1 MANIF
6 QKVRVR
12 KPKSN
17 VFNLS
22 HNLKLSTNM
31 GVMTP
36 ILCVPVVP
44 RDRFKDTTEIFVRF
58 APMLAPLMHSVKVY
72 THFFFVPN
80 RIAMKQDQWE
90 EFITKG
96 EDGTST
102 QEIPYTTVAA
112 LNSAGLWT
120 VGGLADYFGLP
131 VQQPVVGNDTTPIS
145 LLPFLAYQKIWN
157 DYYRDQ
163 NLQGEVVI
171 DDVDGGLVTESSVL
185 RNIFAMHN
193 RAWEKDYFTS
203 ALPFVQRGD
212 PTVIGLG
219 DRAEVFLENQN
230 DRAQVFRFIDGSTDG
245 YKAGAVNALP
255 NSIGDSIFVPADSPT
270 NKQANIDPNGT
281 LFADLSQATAIDV
294 VDLRTANKVQE
305 WKEKNSRFGSR
316 YIEQILAHFGVKSSD
331 ARLQRPE
338 YLGGGFSD
346 VVFDA
351 VFQTSQT
358 TENSPL
364 ADYAGQGASA
374 QVTHQFN
381 RFFEEHGYIIGIMT
395 VMPKT
400 GYYQGVPRDFMKID
414 SMDWYWPSFAH
425 LAEQPIFNSEL
436 YVGTNQTNPQGT
448 FGYTPRYAE
457 YKYMPDRVAGHFR
470 TDLDY
475 WHLARE
481 FSTPPQL
488 NGNFIECKPSTR
500 IFNVTDE
507 TVEHLYCQVRHN
519 LLARR
524 PMPKYGTPYW

>member
-44 RDRFKDTTEIFVRF
+44 RDRFRDTTEIFVRF

-80 RIAMKQDQWE
+80 RIAMKQEQWE

-96 EDGTST
+96 EDGTSA

-120 VGGLADYFGLP
+120 VGSLADYFGLP
-131 VQQPVVGNDTTPIS
+131 VQQPVAGNDTTPIS

-157 DYYRDQ
+157 DFYRDQ
-163 NLQGEVVI
+163 NLQGEI
-171 DDVDGGLVTESSVL
+171 DINVDGGLITESSVL
-185 RNIFAMHN
+185 RNIFSMHN
-193 RAWEKDYFTS
+193 RDWEKDYFTS
-203 ALPFVQRGD
+203 ALPFVQRGE

-219 DRAEVFLENQN
+219 DRAEVKLSESPLSSQQIWKNGDN
-230 DRAQVFRFIDGSTDG
+230 TGPLDTGEAQFVEESGITTLQS
-245 YKAGAVNALP
+245 VNLLG
-255 NSIGDSIFVPADSPT
+255 NL
-270 NKQANIDPNGT
+270 DPNGT
-281 LFADLSQATAIDV
+281 MYADLSTATAIDI

-358 TENSPL
+358 TADSPL

-381 RFFEEHGYIIGIMT
+381 RFFEEHGYVIGIMT

-400 GYYQGVPRDFMKID
+400 GYYQGIPRDFMKID

-436 YVGTNQTNPQGT
+436 YVGTNQTQPMGT

-457 YKYMPDRVAGHFR
+457 YKYMPDRVSGHFR

-481 FSTPPQL
+481 FSNPPQL
-488 NGNFIECKPSTR
+488 NASFIECNPSTR

-524 PMPKYGTPYW
+524 PMPKFGTPYW

>member
-44 RDRFKDTTEIFVRF
+44 RDRFRDTTEIFVRF

-102 QEIPYTTVAA
+102 QEIPYTTAAA

-120 VGGLADYFGLP
+120 VGSLADYFGLP
-131 VQQPVVGNDTTPIS
+131 VQQEVNGSDTTPIS

-157 DYYRDQ
+157 DFYRDQ
-163 NLQGEVVI
+163 NLQGEI
-171 DDVDGGLVTESSVL
+171 DIDVDGGLVTESSVL
-185 RNIFAMHN
+185 RNIFSMHN

-203 ALPFVQRGD
+203 ALPFVQRGE
-212 PTVIGLG
+212 PTVIGVG
-219 DRAEVFLENQN
+219 DKAPVVL
-230 DRAQVFRFIDGSTDG
+230 DADGQLQLYRTIQDNVQSGEASFVNTAGKVTLTGSSTTG
-245 YKAGAVNALP
+245 GSAKRPVNM
-255 NSIGDSIFVPADSPT
+255 
-270 NKQANIDPNGT
+270 DPNGT
-281 LFADLSQATAIDV
+281 LYADLSQATSIDI

-358 TENSPL
+358 TADSPL

-400 GYYQGVPRDFMKID
+400 GYYQGIPRDFMKID

-425 LAEQPIFNSEL
+425 LAEQPIFNAEL
-436 YVGTNQTNPQGT
+436 YAGSRQSDPMGT

-481 FSTPPQL
+481 FSNPPQL
-488 NGNFIECKPSTR
+488 NASFIECNPSTR